1 MTIPPYVPV
10 LLAMTAA
17 QSVVSLAMLSP
28 AAIAPEIARDL
39 NLAASRIGWWVSLA
53 YGGAMTTSLMGGD
66 AVRRLGAARATQIAL
81 TLVAAGALATA
92 AGHLALVLAG
102 AGLIGLGYGMTN
114 PAASHLLARTTD
126 PAHRNLVFSIKQ
138 TGVPLGGTLA
148 GLIAPPVALAF
159 GWPAAMILVAGLC
172 IALAALL
179 APDRAAWDGDRDPKA
194 GLTSRPLDGLAL
206 IWRSPRL
213 RSLSLTGFAYAAVQ
227 LSVSTFMV
235 TMLVTDLH
243 WSLVQA
249 GMLLSAL
256 QVAGVV
262 GRISLGTLADRRF
275 GGIPSLIGLG
285 AVTALLAAAT
295 GFAGPDWPTA
305 LVYALLVPF
314 GAAALGW
321 NGIYLA
327 ELAHAANPAQIP
339 RVTGASLFF
348 TYGGVLFG
356 PPVFAALHGMLG
368 SYPLTYAVSAVPALI
383 GVGLLVMMRR

>member
-17 QSVVSLAMLSP
+17 QSLVSLAMLSP
-28 AAIAPEIARDL
+28 AAMAPEIARDL
-39 NLAASRIGWWVSLA
+39 GLAASRIGWWVSLA
-53 YGGAMTTSLMGGD
+53 YGCAMLTSLMGGD
-66 AVRRLGAARATQIAL
+66 AVRRLGAARATQVAL
-81 TLVAAGALATA
+81 SLVAGGAVCTA
-92 AGHLALVLAG
+92 LGHIALVLAG

-159 GWPAAMILVAGLC
+159 GWPATMILIGLLCAGLV
-172 IALAALL
+172 ALL
-179 APDRAAWDGDRDPKA
+179 GLGRTAWDGDRDPKA
-194 GLTSRPLDGLAL
+194 GLTSRPLDGLGL
-206 IWRSPRL
+206 IWRTPRL
-213 RSLSLTGFAYAAVQ
+213 RLLSLTGFAYAAVQ

-262 GRISLGTLADRRF
+262 GRISLGTLADRVF
-275 GGIPSLIGLG
+275 GGIPTLIGLG
-285 AVTALLAAAT
+285 AATAVLAIIT
-295 GFAGPDWPTA
+295 GFASPDWPTA
-305 LVYALLVPF
+305 LVYGLLVPF

-327 ELAHAANPAQIP
+327 ELAHSAPPSQIP

-356 PPVFAALHGMLG
+356 PPVFAALHGWLG
-368 SYPLTYAVSAVPALI
+368 SYLLTYAVSAVPALI
-383 GVGLLVMMRR
+383 GTGLLLAMRR